1 MAEFILALEV
11 CVFAFG
17 FRYIFTRDRLIGVYF
32 FFLFLYALPA
42 QIGYF
47 YFSEVSVLI
56 QAYFEEAVWYPASML
71 ILLSATAFLFF
82 FAFARMRISKAIPLC
97 LEICARRHPRR
108 AALIGTATVLAA
120 LAYQVI
126 YLALNFSDLNWFAA
140 ADEDFLSAR
149 PGFKVFIGIFKLSV
163 AAVLVMYVIV
173 RQKRGVLGQTHAK
186 LLLLA
191 WVATW
196 IFTSFVL
203 GNRTDLLAA
212 GLGIA
217 IFESLSAHF
226 NWRVILRG
234 LLWASALVAAL
245 LLIEAT
251 RYGDEVKEADL
262 SAAILAKDYYAPA
275 HMLYAAI
282 AYNFVQPL
290 EVMASNTSN
299 ALVMLNYPY
308 LQGTVTDLF
317 RPDVATRSAGYAFYI
332 FTEGYLF
339 AGLMGFLYNGLV
351 PLAGLLLWKKLANT
365 RDPQLNALLIGLMG
379 CMVVN
384 LVRSQSSYFIKYLY
398 TFVLPG
404 LLMYTSLTGQ
414 RFALRWR
421 QGSSKRFKS
430 ATARE
435 PLRTNHAA

>member
-17 FRYIFTRDRLIGVYF
+17 FRYIFMRDRLIGAYF

-56 QAYFEEAVWYPASML
+56 LAYFEEAVWYPASVL
-71 ILLSATAFLFF
+71 ILLSASTFLFF
-82 FAFARMRISKAIPLC
+82 FAFARRRITRAIPLR
-97 LEICARRHPRR
+97 LESRASRHPRR
-108 AALIGTATVLAA
+108 AALIGTAAVLAA

-126 YLALNFSDLNWFAA
+126 FLAFNFSDLNWFTA
-140 ADEDFLSAR
+140 ADEDFLGAR
-149 PGFKVFIGIFKLSV
+149 PDFKVFIGIFKLSV
-163 AAVLVMYVIV
+163 AAVLVLYVMV
-173 RQKRGVLGQTHAK
+173 RQKRGVLGPTHAR
-186 LLLLA
+186 LLLA
-191 WVATW
+191 TWVGTW

-212 GLGIA
+212 GMGIA
-217 IFESLSAHF
+217 LFESLSARF

-234 LLWASALVAAL
+234 LLWAGALVAAL
-245 LLIEAT
+245 LVIEAT
-251 RYGDEVKEADL
+251 RYGDEAKEADL
-262 SAAILAKDYYAPA
+262 TAAILAKDYYAPA
-275 HMLYAAI
+275 HMLYAAM

-290 EVMASNTSN
+290 EVLVSNTSN

-339 AGLMGFLYNGLV
+339 AGALGFLYNGFI
-351 PLAGLLLWKKLANT
+351 PLAGLLLWKKLAST
-365 RDPQLNALLIGLMG
+365 RDPKLNALLIGLMG

-404 LLMYTSLTGQ
+404 VLMYTSLTGQ
-414 RFALRWR
+414 RIALRWR
-421 QGSSKRFKS
+421 LGSSRRSSTTTHKHLQS
-430 ATARE
+430 
-435 PLRTNHAA
+435 NHAA